1 MSKENIKKELQD
13 ASNKL
18 RRGID
23 DSIRDF
29 VEGTGLI
36 PKIKIE
42 YIDASGSGSPV
53 MLPMLTISGL
63 VPVDSDARVF

>member
-18 RRGID
+18 RSAID
-23 DSIRDF
+23 NSIREF
-29 VEGTGLI
+29 VDGTGLI

-42 YIDASGSGSPV
+42 YIDASGPGSPV
-53 MLPMLTISGL
+53 MLPMVTLSGL